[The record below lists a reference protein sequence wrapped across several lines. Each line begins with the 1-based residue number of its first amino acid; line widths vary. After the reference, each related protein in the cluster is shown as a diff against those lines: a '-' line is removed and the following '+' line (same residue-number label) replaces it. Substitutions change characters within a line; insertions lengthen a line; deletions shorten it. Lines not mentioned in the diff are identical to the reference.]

1 MNTKEK
7 GKFNEAL
14 VKFIIKPNL
23 FRNYSTTKT
32 TRMLKKP
39 VKRF

>member
-14 VKFIIKPNL
+14 VKYFIKCN
-23 FRNYSTTKT
+23 FSRNYSTAKITK
-32 TRMLKKP
+32 MLKKD

>member
-14 VKFIIKPNL
+14 VKILIK
-23 FRNYSTTKT
+23 FYFYRNYSTAKITK
-32 TRMLKKP
+32 MHEKH